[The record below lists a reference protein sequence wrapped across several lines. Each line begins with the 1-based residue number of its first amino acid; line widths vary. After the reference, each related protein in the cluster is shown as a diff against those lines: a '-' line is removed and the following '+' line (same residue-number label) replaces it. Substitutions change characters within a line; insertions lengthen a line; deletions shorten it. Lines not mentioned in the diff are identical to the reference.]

1 MADALLSTIA
11 AVLDVEPEAV
21 TDETSMQ
28 TCRAWDSLRHLRMV
42 MAIEQALGVRFPSDV
57 IPKMVTV
64 ARIREEVA
72 RLNGKDT

>member
-11 AVLDVEPEAV
+11 AVLEIEPKAV
-21 TDETSMQ
+21 TDATSMR
-28 TCRAWDSLRHLRMV
+28 TCPNWDSLRHLRMV

-72 RLNGKDT
+72 RLNGKAS